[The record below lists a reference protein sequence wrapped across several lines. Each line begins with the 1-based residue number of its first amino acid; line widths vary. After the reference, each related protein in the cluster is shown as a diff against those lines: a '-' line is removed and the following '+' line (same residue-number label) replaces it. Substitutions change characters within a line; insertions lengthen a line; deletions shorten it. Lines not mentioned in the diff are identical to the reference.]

1 MRGKKRYVAKIN
13 ERGRV
18 VAVYTSIH
26 QCAAC
31 NFCHPDTILQ
41 RVRHKSVIDGLIYKY
56 CEVKILEVDGEGTA
70 ASSADD

>member
-41 RVRHKSVIDGLIYKY
+41 RVKHKRVIDGFIYNQYDPPKM
-56 CEVKILEVDGEGTA
+56 EGHSTLTA
-70 ASSADD
+70 R